1 MQEAG
6 DVVGGDEQGPRRRGE
21 QCWQPEDGEVLG
33 THAEVGEEQG
43 LWRDEQLRQRKEGVV
58 LETQAEEEALE
69 VEKYADESLY
79 STRDYSFC
87 GGSTGTTTVRLRSI
101 EKEDYYGTKINLTGT
116 STWFAASA
124 FSKWSC
130 GEDAASLF
138 GGRAILE
145 LGSGTGLSGIALSK
159 CLMRVGSPSSLLLTD
174 GEEEV
179 VALLRS
185 NIALNSQDASID
197 CQQLW
202 WGPSARLDKLVIEH
216 PSGFEIV
223 FGCDL
228 FYSQS
233 QSSSGAISG
242 VFIVVEALLSRVVG
256 SSFYLSFTRRDL
268 DINVVLSI
276 AKTAGFVATVEEDCC
291 YDIYGTWTSGQ
302 TDFWRDAVY
311 RFQRI
316 AQ

>member
-1 MQEAG
+1 MQEVY
-6 DVVGGDEQGPRRRGE
+6 DVIGRAQASEADSEA
-21 QCWQPEDGEVLG
+21 
-33 THAEVGEEQG
+33 AES
-43 LWRDEQLRQRKEGVV
+43 
-58 LETQAEEEALE
+58 
-69 VEKYADESLY
+69 YAAESLY

-87 GGSTGTTTVRLRSI
+87 GGSTGTTTVSLRSI
-101 EKEDYYGTKINLTGT
+101 EKDYYGTNINLTGT

-124 FSKWSC
+124 FTTWSC
-130 GEDAASLF
+130 GEGSASLF

-145 LGSGTGLSGIALSK
+145 LGSGAGLSGIALSK
-159 CLMRVGSPSSLLLTD
+159 CLMRVGSPSSFLLTD

-185 NIALNSQDASID
+185 NIALNNSQDAIA

-202 WGPSARLDKLVIEH
+202 WGPSARLEKLKIEH
-216 PSGFEIV
+216 PLGFGVV

-228 FYSQS
+228 FYNQS
-233 QSSSGAISG
+233 QAGSSGAIAG
-242 VFIVVEALLSRVVG
+242 VFVVVEALLSREVG

-276 AKTAGFVATVEEDCC
+276 AETAGYRATVEEDCC
-291 YDIYGTWTSGQ
+291 YDIFGTWTSGQ